1 VQASI
6 GLIETYFVGWLGTDA
21 LAGIALV
28 FPLVMLM
35 QVMSAGA
42 IGGSI
47 SSAVARTLGGC
58 HRADANALAL
68 HALVIAGVFGLSF
81 MLAVLGVGPSLYRAD
96 GSGRPRSP
104 ATAWARAS
112 NICWSRSSSGSAGHL
127 SRWSA
132 RISAPESS
140 SALRIAWIA
149 AAAAAAITEAIGL
162 TAAAFPHLWL
172 SLFDTDPAMLDA
184 GSRYLH
190 LVGPFYG
197 LFGLGVALYF
207 ASQGIGRLRWP
218 FIANFTRL
226 AAAGGEGWL
235 ALRLTGDLSYIFSRA
250 RRSVGVLRADQC
262 RGGCGR
268 RMVAS
273 IERLRRM
280 RG

>member
-96 GSGRPRSP
+96 GSGRPPPSP
-104 ATAWARAS
+104 
-112 NICWSRSSSGSAGHL
+112 
-127 SRWSA
+127 
-132 RISAPESS
+132 
-140 SALRIAWIA
+140 
-149 AAAAAAITEAIGL
+149 
-162 TAAAFPHLWL
+162 
-172 SLFDTDPAMLDA
+172 
-184 GSRYLH
+184 
-190 LVGPFYG
+190 
-197 LFGLGVALYF
+197 
-207 ASQGIGRLRWP
+207 
-218 FIANFTRL
+218 
-226 AAAGGEGWL
+226 
-235 ALRLTGDLSYIFSRA
+235 
-250 RRSVGVLRADQC
+250 RRSG
-262 RGGCGR
+262 
-268 RMVAS
+268 
-273 IERLRRM
+273 
-280 RG
+280 